1 MSDKRKNAAGKKKIA
16 DEIML
21 QIGKYVLLVLLVIAV
36 AAVGLMYNVV
46 MSAKETEL
54 TLQSESAA
62 NKLADF
68 FDPYMKVAEQ
78 MSVNPEIQELLL
90 QTQSGDSL
98 IEQDRYP
105 AIFQNMV
112 NVADMDTE
120 NIMASWIA
128 DIDANMVTQSDE
140 FTSGEGWEFY
150 DRAWSYCTETGEVIL
165 TEPYV
170 DASTGNMIISTVA
183 PVYAPGGGE
192 VLGVAGLDISLA
204 HVKEVMQEYKIG
216 SGGYVVLFSANGNV
230 IYAPNEE
237 VIEKNVSEI
246 GISQNV
252 VDAINSR
259 KVCFLQYEMSGVKK
273 YGYTALVGDTGCM
286 VVSNMPLMEYYSSL
300 IQIVIVLVG
309 AFVIGIF
316 VIVISMRKTAQ
327 KISKPI
333 LELNET
339 ALKLAAGDLD
349 VELRVV
355 ADNEIGELGQSIKA
369 TVERLKEYIVYIDEI
384 AEVLQ
389 QIADGKLKIELKNDY
404 VGEFGKVK
412 EALLL
417 ISSSMRDVME
427 GINSSANQVSTGAGD
442 LALASKSLAETASNQ
457 AAAVQELVATTTMV
471 VEQVQQNRQG
481 AESSAKE
488 TEKVAAMMMDS
499 QSRMD
504 FMMKA
509 MENIRETSNQV
520 VGIIQTIEEIAD
532 QTNLLSLNASI
543 EAARAGEAGRGFA
556 VVAGEIGKLA
566 EESSKA
572 AGNTRQLIEVSIDE
586 IQKGNVIAQEVLE
599 SLQRT
604 VEAID
609 FVNGLMKQNA
619 ENADYQAEGM
629 EQIRIGIEDISEGIQ
644 DSSAMSE
651 ESAATS
657 DELATQAQMLN
668 SMVGRFELD

>member
-1 MSDKRKNAAGKKKIA
+1 MKDKRKKSEGKKRIA

-21 QIGKYVLLVLLVIAV
+21 QIGKYVLLVLSVIAV
-36 AAVGLMYNVV
+36 ASVILLYNVI

-90 QTQSGDSL
+90 QTKSGDSL
-98 IEQDRYP
+98 IEQSGYP

-112 NVADMDTE
+112 NIAGMDTE
-120 NIMASWIA
+120 NIMAAWIA
-128 DIDANMVTQSDE
+128 DIDANMVTQSDK

-170 DASTGNMIISTVA
+170 DASTGNMIISTVS
-183 PVYAPGGGE
+183 PVYAPAGGD

-230 IYAPNEE
+230 IYAPDES

-246 GISQNV
+246 GVSQNV
-252 VDAINSR
+252 IDAINGQEER
-259 KVCFLQYEMSGVKK
+259 FLQYEMSGVKK
-273 YGYTALVGDTGCM
+273 YGCTALVGSTGCM
-286 VVSNMPLMEYYSSL
+286 VVSNMPAIEYYSSL
-300 IQIVIVLVG
+300 IEMMIILVLAFVVGIIVIT
-309 AFVIGIF
+309 
-316 VIVISMRKTAQ
+316 ISMKKAAQ
-327 KISKPI
+327 KITRPI

-349 VELRVV
+349 VELCVT
-355 ADNEIGELGQSIKA
+355 ADNEIGELGQSIRA

-384 AEVLQ
+384 SEVLQ
-389 QIADGKLKIELKNDY
+389 RIAEGKLKVELKNDY
-404 VGEFGKVK
+404 VGEFGKLK
-412 EALLL
+412 DALLL
-417 ISSSMRDVME
+417 ISSSMREVME
-427 GINSSANQVSTGAGD
+427 GISASAGLVSTGAGE
-442 LALASKSLAETASNQ
+442 LAMASKNLAETAGNQ
-457 AAAVQELVATTTMV
+457 AAAVQELVATTSLV

-481 AESSAKE
+481 AERSAKE
-488 TEKVAAMMMDS
+488 TENVTSMMMDS
-499 QSRMD
+499 QSRMNY
-504 FMMKA
+504 MMNA
-509 MENIRETSNQV
+509 MEKIKETSNQV

-566 EESSKA
+566 DESSQA
-572 AGNTRQLIEVSIDE
+572 AASTKQLIEVSIEE
-586 IQKGNVIAQEVLE
+586 IQKGNVIAQEVVE

-604 VEAID
+604 VDAIG
-609 FVNGLMKQNA
+609 FVNDLIKGNA
-619 ENADYQAEGM
+619 ENADNQAVSM
-629 EQIRIGIEDISEGIQ
+629 EQIRTGIEDISEGIQ

-657 DELATQAQMLN
+657 DELAEQAQRLN
-668 SMVGRFELD
+668 SMVGRFQLN